1 MKLDFDPKK
10 NMSIFAYCLAR
21 LKSYYTA
28 AKTVINNFLSMS
40 KIAKNWFEITI
51 FRIGL
56 KKKVLIKFRDGKTF
70 YAKNKKDYF
79 DLWHSE
85 FGRLELLNLLKRLKR
100 IEKVNKIIKIE
111 MFYRDKNV
119 WCFFD
124 SFNNGMIDLRF
135 LEKEYNKLDVD
146 HKYVVDIGANI
157 GDSTI
162 YFALNGAKHVYAF
175 EPYPYSYNIAEKNVN
190 LNRHLSKKI
199 TLLNEGCGKSGFI
212 KIKKDFQNS
221 VGSDIKSF
229 EKGERIKISDLD
241 EIVKRFKLKHATLKL
256 DCEGCEYALLLNAS
270 HSSLNAFDQI
280 ILEYHYGY
288 KNLEDRLKKAGFRVK
303 RKQPAYLYNK
313 DAENK
318 DMYIGLIYAKK

>member
-10 NMSIFAYCLAR
+10 NMSIFAYYCAR

-28 AKTVINNFLSMS
+28 AKTMINNFLSMS

-85 FGRLELLNLLKRLKR
+85 FGRLELLNSLKRLKR

-111 MFYRDKNV
+111 MLYRDKNV
-119 WCFFD
+119 RCFFD
-124 SFNNGMIDLRF
+124 SFNDGIIDLRF

-175 EPYPYSYNIAEKNVN
+175 EPYPYSYNIAKKNVN
-190 LNRHLSKKI
+190 LNERLSKKI

-212 KIKKDFQNS
+212 TIKKDFQNS
-221 VGSDIKSF
+221 VGSDIKNF